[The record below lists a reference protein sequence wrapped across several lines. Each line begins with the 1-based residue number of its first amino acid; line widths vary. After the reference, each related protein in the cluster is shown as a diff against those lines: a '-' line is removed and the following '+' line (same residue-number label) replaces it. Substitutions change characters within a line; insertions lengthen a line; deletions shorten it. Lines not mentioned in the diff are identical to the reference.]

1 MALVIESPVPV
12 PVVKSRVGKVPEIK
26 AVILVV
32 ETLVEDA
39 LVTVIEVPVAFTN
52 VRLLE
57 DAVVTVMLVPVA
69 FVKVKP
75 WSEVVP

>member
-1 MALVIESPVPV
+1 M
-12 PVVKSRVGKVPEIK
+12 PVVKSSVGKKPEFK
-26 AVILVV
+26 AVIFVV
-32 ETLVEDA
+32 ETFVEDA